1 MQSTQTLLT
10 TALPALQPLSKSGF
24 IAQVRAFAAVM
35 WREWFHFVRYPT
47 WIIAFI
53 IWPILF
59 PAVYILGAFSLAG
72 PTGAGIDVFL
82 KTAGTTNFL
91 GYIVVGT
98 TVWMWIN
105 TMLWNVGFAL
115 REEMMRGTLESNWMS
130 PTSRF
135 YFLIG
140 TGPVHAATMVMFL
153 ICTIVEFKLIFNL
166 DFNANLLSL
175 LVVIITALPA
185 LYGMGF
191 TFASVVI
198 SARESQNFV
207 FLIRGIVMIFCGIT
221 YPLSVM
227 PGWMQSIANWIPPT
241 VMIRVGRAAALNH
254 ATIPELAPDLF
265 LLLLHGAFWMLFGYL
280 AFVMIERRARRKGS
294 LGQY

>member
-1 MQSTQTLLT
+1 MQSTQTLPT
-10 TALPALQPLSKSGF
+10 TALPVLQPLSKSGF

-153 ICTIVEFKLIFNL
+153 ICTVVEFKLIFNL